1 AVFFF
6 QAEDGIRDFHVT
18 GVQTCALPICY
29 RLMRALVLLQMAD
42 NALLAVVRQV
52 GRDAGWQSTA
62 AVSAGGCRLCIR
74 ASGSFSVSRF
84 CIVCFCRR
92 RYGFGLSV
100 LSPGWQRAGAKAE
113 PQQGSAEPA
122 GQVH

>member
-1 AVFFF
+1 HH
-6 QAEDGIRDFHVT
+6 G
-18 GVQTCALPICY
+18 Y

-52 GRDAGWQSTA
+52 GRDAVRQLTA
-62 AVSAGGCRLCIR
+62 AVRAGGCRLCIR
-74 ASGSFSVSRF
+74 TSGSTGVSRF
-84 CIVCFCRR
+84 CRIRFCRR

-122 GQVH
+122 GQMH